1 MIDGP
6 NTTILRSWL
15 LCPVGGRTRER
26 FYKYILQA
34 RRPSRPNVEHSQK
47 KKATTD
53 LLGSGGVA
61 FSEYFIFFVPLP
73 FSLCMESTS

>member
-1 MIDGP
+1 MVPIRPHALGFYAV
-6 NTTILRSWL
+6 W
-15 LCPVGGRTRER
+15 VAERER
-26 FYKYILQA
+26 GFTSTYSKQEGQVDQTWNI
-34 RRPSRPNVEHSQK
+34 QK

-61 FSEYFIFFVPLP
+61 FSEYFIFFLPLP